1 MDAIG
6 GKKRRRV
13 YIEGGMPISDS
24 IRPIE
29 Y

>member
-6 GKKRRRV
+6 GKKQGRV
-13 YIEGGMPISDS
+13 YIEGDMPISNS
-24 IRPIE
+24 IRSID